1 MFATTC
7 KICINIIYIYIYII
21 ILFFVVQYMKFC
33 ASTTYLSTH
42 KYTKCH
48 SECNVYQSNQPI
60 SPRLSDFRFS
70 DFWCFMMVISGGP
83 FSSFTGGACHLKASC
98 RCLHSLHSVD
108 YSDRN
113 CYPKKIWRD
122 HSMIGVELGLT
133 KIMKLSTNG
142 KCLSSLLTCAFCI
155 YIHGTRQEQTF

>member
-1 MFATTC
+1 MQRESVQPSKHSKQVCLQPHA
-7 KICINIIYIYIYII
+7 KYVLIYIIYIT
-21 ILFFVVQYMKFC
+21 ILFLLCNTLKFVPLQHI
-33 ASTTYLSTH
+33 YLHTN
-42 KYTKCH
+42 TQKCH

-70 DFWCFMMVISGGP
+70 DFRCFMMVISGGP

-98 RCLHSLHSVD
+98 RCLLRSLHSVD

-122 HSMIGVELGLT
+122 HSMIGV
-133 KIMKLSTNG
+133 
-142 KCLSSLLTCAFCI
+142 
-155 YIHGTRQEQTF
+155 